1 MSALK
6 DAAKTAYAGVKG
18 VINREMT
25 KAMKEGWGLVAKKI
39 GLEVTKK
46 IGTEIT
52 KELVNIGVDKALIP
66 QVESA
71 IKAIFAP
78 MIIAALQS
86 NKNVKKWLDIDAT
99 NRNGHYQSI
108 ILNLA
113 IECLSN
119 EKNKGAFRKI
129 AEGIADQ
136 CFSQSDNVEI
146 AIECLFNENNKG
158 AFRKITEGI
167 ADQCVSQSDY
177 VGKYSKWFKHAINL
191 GEVLIFTHQFLGK
204 FEKAIEA
211 EAKNLNQSET
221 NDVSSIETNQ
231 GKKGLKLFTFMK

>member
-18 VINREMT
+18 VANEVITTVT
-25 KAMKEGWGLVAKKI
+25 KKGWGLVAKKI

-71 IKAIFAP
+71 IKAMVAP
-78 MIIAALQS
+78 KIIAALQS

-99 NRNGHYQSI
+99 NRNAHYQTI

-113 IECLSN
+113 MECMSN
-119 EKNKGAFRKI
+119 DNNKGAFRKI

-136 CFSQSDNVEI
+136 C
-146 AIECLFNENNKG
+146 
-158 AFRKITEGI
+158 
-167 ADQCVSQSDY
+167 VSQSEC
-177 VGKYSKWFKHAINL
+177 VGKYYKWLKDAKNL
-191 GEVLIFTHQFLGK
+191 GEVLIFTHKFLGK

-221 NDVSSIETNQ
+221 NDVSGIETNQ